1 MKISITFH
9 VTHFLV
15 FVLFISGLFADLPF
29 IQNNKYPNGPQK
41 DWNQRQFKKY
51 YRWIERHS
59 NRTAD
64 SDDQILRRQDAIIS
78 GNKITTQIWN
88 YGSISEP
95 GNRVTDIVWEG
106 LGYGYEFGPFI
117 CAEVP
122 LASNSHP
129 DAYPKVVGGDTTWF
143 ARIISDGLVTDP
155 ERSPDGSEY
164 WTWEPLA
171 YSDEGIY
178 FADPNYDKIPTA
190 SDIDRDF
197 DGKPD
202 SWAYDWYNANL
213 KEYVWPGDLRQGAS
227 NADEEAF
234 FVCDDRNNK
243 EFEYYPFPEDS
254 ARKGLGLQIEY
265 RYYQWANPLAEDI
278 IFLIYKITNKSTKDL
293 SEVTFGM
300 WGDPHIGGPSDWS
313 DDLSYFDHDINMVYC
328 WDEDGS
334 ASGSANNPGY
344 FGYKFLESPGNPYD
358 QLDNDD
364 DGMVD
369 ESRDNGIDDDND
381 WDPEKD
387 DIGVDGVPNTGD
399 MGEGDGLPTAGDQYD
414 IREPGEPNFEWT
426 DLDESDMVGLT
437 GFSSPAFSG
446 TTIADDQR
454 VYDDFLQPGVFDS
467 ANATQSGDYVFIYS
481 SGPISLPAGETRRF
495 SIALLIGEDY
505 DDLTLNAITSQDIYE
520 RNYQFAKPPD
530 KPTITA
536 VPGDER
542 ITLYWDHV
550 AEESLDPISEEYDF
564 EGYVIYR
571 STHPQFLDQ
580 QTITDANGSKFLFEP
595 LKMFNGA
602 PARFDLDNDY
612 FGMSSVVYPGRG
624 AYYTLGDNTG
634 LVHSYV
640 DSNNVL
646 NGQTYYYAVVSYDH
660 GSEELQIPPSE
671 CSKTITVNPTTN
683 ELIIDV
689 NTIRIVPSAPA
700 IGLVRGTIKDN
711 WIEPIAGVTTGK
723 IILDIVDYYSLEN
736 ENQFE
741 ITFRESP
748 TRYSIKDLMPIED
761 QVVISIEQ
769 YRQLSY
775 QNIDLESVQV
785 YDASGN
791 IFVIDQDYEILDE
804 MGKIKGI
811 AGGSITDGNTYT
823 VSYLYYPIVN
833 SKAVSLEETNPI
845 VDGIKVTAQ
854 DVELAL
860 NVDNT
865 KWSTSSSCS
874 WSPEVIPFNGA
885 DQFMYPGAY
894 EVRFFDEI
902 VDTSSTA
909 LHPSFGIS
917 RMNFEVWDVTPGR
930 IPMQEEVTIIEEGNN
945 PDSLWSLGDRAIIM
959 DGEPLGGKWEF
970 TFFLPDSGDTISAGA
985 GDVFFI
991 DTHRPFSES
1000 DTLLFTTV
1008 ASQYDKTVASGKLDS
1023 IYVVP
1028 NPYVVTNV
1036 LEQLDLQNPMD
1047 RGPRKIY
1054 FTNLPKEC
1062 TISIYTVSGDLVE
1075 TLEHNSDIENS
1086 QEHWDLT
1093 TKDNFP
1099 LAYGVYLYHVDAPG
1113 IGEKLGRFAVIK

>member
-1 MKISITFH
+1 MKISITFY

-278 IFLIYKITNKSTKDL
+278 IFLIYKITNKSSKDL
-293 SEVTFGM
+293 NEVTFGM

-845 VDGIKVTAQ
+845 VDGIKVTVQ

-945 PDSLWSLGDRAIIM
+945 PDSLWSPGDRAIIM

-991 DTHRPFSES
+991 DTHRPFAES

>member
-1 MKISITFH
+1 MKISITFY

-278 IFLIYKITNKSTKDL
+278 IFLIYKITNKSSKDL
-293 SEVTFGM
+293 NEVTFGM

-334 ASGSANNPGY
+334 ASGSSNNPGY

-671 CSKTITVNPTTN
+671 CSKTITLNPTTN

-689 NTIRIVPSAPA
+689 NTIRIVPSTPA

-785 YDASGN
+785 YDVNGN

-811 AGGSITDGNTYT
+811 AGGSITEGNTYT

-845 VDGIKVTAQ
+845 VDGIKVTVQ
-854 DVELAL
+854 DIELAL
-860 NVDNT
+860 NVENT
-865 KWSTSSSCS
+865 KWSISSSCS

-902 VDTSSTA
+902 VDTSSTT

-945 PDSLWSLGDRAIIM
+945 PDSLWSPGDRAIIM

-991 DTHRPFSES
+991 DTHRPFAES

>member
-945 PDSLWSLGDRAIIM
+945 PDSLWSPGDRAIIM

-991 DTHRPFSES
+991 DTHRPFAES

>member
-1 MKISITFH
+1 MKISITFY

-15 FVLFISGLFADLPF
+15 FVLFISGLFANLPF

-41 DWNQRQFKKY
+41 DWNQRKFNKY

-122 LASNSHP
+122 LESNSHP
-129 DAYPKVVGGDTTWF
+129 DAYPKIIDGDTTWY

-171 YSDEGIY
+171 YSDEEIY
-178 FADPNYDKIPTA
+178 FADPDYDKIPTA

-202 SWAYDWYNANL
+202 SWAHDWYNANL

-278 IFLIYKITNKSTKDL
+278 IFLIYKITNKSSKDL
-293 SEVTFGM
+293 NEVTFGM

-358 QLDNDD
+358 QLDNDE

-399 MGEGDGLPTAGDQYD
+399 LGEGDGLPTAGDQYD

-520 RNYQFAKPPD
+520 RNYQFAKPPE

-671 CSKTITVNPTTN
+671 CSKAITVNPTTN

-689 NTIRIVPSAPA
+689 NTIRIVPSAPV
-700 IGLVRGTIKDN
+700 IGLVHGTVKDN
-711 WIEPIAGVTTGK
+711 RIEHRAGVTTGK

-775 QNIDLESVQV
+775 GNIDLESVQV
-785 YDASGN
+785 YDVNGN
-791 IFVIDQDYEILDE
+791 ILVINQDYEILDE
-804 MGKIKGI
+804 MGKIIGI
-811 AGGSITDGNTYT
+811 PDGTIIDGNTYT

-833 SKAVSLEETNPI
+833 SKAVSQEETNPI
-845 VDGIKVTAQ
+845 VDGIKVTLQ

-902 VDTSSTA
+902 VDTSSTS

-930 IPMQEEVTIIEEGNN
+930 IPMQEEVTVIEEGNN
-945 PDSLWSLGDRAIIM
+945 PDSLWSPGDRAIIM

-970 TFFLPDSGDTISAGA
+970 TFFLPDSGDTISAQA
-985 GDVFFI
+985 GDVFYI
-991 DTHRPFSES
+991 DTHRPFSQS

-1075 TLEHNSDIENS
+1075 TLKHNSDIDNS

>member
-1 MKISITFH
+1 MKISITFY

-278 IFLIYKITNKSTKDL
+278 IFLIYKITNKSSKDL
-293 SEVTFGM
+293 NEVTFGM

-530 KPTITA
+530 KPIITA

-671 CSKTITVNPTTN
+671 CSKTITLNPTTN

-689 NTIRIVPSAPA
+689 NTIRIVPSTPA

-711 WIEPIAGVTTGK
+711 LIEHRAGVTTGK

-785 YDASGN
+785 YDVNGN

-845 VDGIKVTAQ
+845 VDGIKVTVQ
-854 DVELAL
+854 DIELAL
-860 NVDNT
+860 NVENT
-865 KWSTSSSCS
+865 KWSISSSCS

-902 VDTSSTA
+902 VDTSSTT

-945 PDSLWSLGDRAIIM
+945 PDSLWSPGDRAIIM

-991 DTHRPFSES
+991 DTHRPFAES

>member
-1 MKISITFH
+1 MKISITFY

-278 IFLIYKITNKSTKDL
+278 IFLIYKITNKSSKDL
-293 SEVTFGM
+293 NEVTFGM

-612 FGMSSVVYPGRG
+612 FGMSSVMYPGRG

-791 IFVIDQDYEILDE
+791 TFIIDQDYEILDE

-845 VDGIKVTAQ
+845 VDGIKVTVQ

-860 NVDNT
+860 NVENT
-865 KWSTSSSCS
+865 KWSISSSCS

-902 VDTSSTA
+902 VDTSSTT

-945 PDSLWSLGDRAIIM
+945 PDSLWSPGDRAIIM

-991 DTHRPFSES
+991 DTHRPFAES

>member
-1 MKISITFH
+1 MKISITFY

-41 DWNQRQFKKY
+41 DWTQRQFKKY

-122 LASNSHP
+122 LTSNSHP

-278 IFLIYKITNKSTKDL
+278 IFLIYKITNKSSKDL
-293 SEVTFGM
+293 NEVTFGM

-542 ITLYWDHV
+542 IILYWDHV

-634 LVHSYV
+634 LVNSYV

-671 CSKTITVNPTTN
+671 CSKTITLNPTTN

-689 NTIRIVPSAPA
+689 NTIRIVPSTPA

-711 WIEPIAGVTTGK
+711 LIEHRAGVTTGE
-723 IILDIVDYYSLEN
+723 ITLDIVDYYSLEN

-785 YDASGN
+785 YDVNGN

-811 AGGSITDGNTYT
+811 AGGSITEGNTYT

-845 VDGIKVTAQ
+845 VDGIKVTVQ
-854 DVELAL
+854 DIELAL
-860 NVDNT
+860 NVENT
-865 KWSTSSSCS
+865 KWSISSSCS

-902 VDTSSTA
+902 VDTSSTT

-945 PDSLWSLGDRAIIM
+945 PDSLWSPGDRAIIM

-991 DTHRPFSES
+991 DTHRPFAES

>member
-1 MKISITFH
+1 MKISITFY

-29 IQNNKYPNGPQK
+29 IQNNKYPNGPRK
-41 DWNQRQFKKY
+41 DWNQRQFNKY
-51 YRWIERHS
+51 YRWIERRS

-278 IFLIYKITNKSTKDL
+278 IFLIYKITNKSSKDL
-293 SEVTFGM
+293 NEVTFGM

-530 KPTITA
+530 KPIITA

-542 ITLYWDHV
+542 IILYWDHV

-689 NTIRIVPSAPA
+689 NTIRIVPSTPA

-711 WIEPIAGVTTGK
+711 LIEHRAGVTTGK

-785 YDASGN
+785 YDVNGN

-811 AGGSITDGNTYT
+811 AGGSITEGNTYT

-845 VDGIKVTAQ
+845 VDGIKVTVQ
-854 DVELAL
+854 DIELAL
-860 NVDNT
+860 NVENT
-865 KWSTSSSCS
+865 KWSISSSCS

-902 VDTSSTA
+902 VDTSSTT

-945 PDSLWSLGDRAIIM
+945 PDSLWSPGDRAIIM

-970 TFFLPDSGDTISAGA
+970 TFFLPDSGDTIPAGA
-985 GDVFFI
+985 GDIFFI

>member
-1 MKISITFH
+1 MKISITFY

-278 IFLIYKITNKSTKDL
+278 IFLIYKITNKSSKDL
-293 SEVTFGM
+293 NEVTFGM

-530 KPTITA
+530 KPIITA

-671 CSKTITVNPTTN
+671 CSKTITLNPTTN

-689 NTIRIVPSAPA
+689 NTIRIVPSTPA

-711 WIEPIAGVTTGK
+711 LIEHRAGVTTGE
-723 IILDIVDYYSLEN
+723 ITLDIVDYYSLEN

-785 YDASGN
+785 YDVNGN

-811 AGGSITDGNTYT
+811 AGGSITEGNTYT

-845 VDGIKVTAQ
+845 VDGIKVTVQ

-860 NVDNT
+860 NVENT
-865 KWSTSSSCS
+865 KWSISSSCS

-902 VDTSSTA
+902 VDTSSTT

-945 PDSLWSLGDRAIIM
+945 PDSLWSPGDRAIIM

-991 DTHRPFSES
+991 DTHRPFAES

>member
-1 MKISITFH
+1 MKISITFY

-41 DWNQRQFKKY
+41 DWTQRQFKKY

-278 IFLIYKITNKSTKDL
+278 IFLIYKITNKSSKDL
-293 SEVTFGM
+293 NEVTFGM

-530 KPTITA
+530 KPIITA

-671 CSKTITVNPTTN
+671 CSKTITLNPTTN

-689 NTIRIVPSAPA
+689 NTIRIVPSTPA

-711 WIEPIAGVTTGK
+711 LIEHRAGVTTGK

-785 YDASGN
+785 YDVNGN

-845 VDGIKVTAQ
+845 VDGIKVTVQ
-854 DVELAL
+854 DIELAL
-860 NVDNT
+860 NVENT
-865 KWSTSSSCS
+865 KWSISSSCS

-902 VDTSSTA
+902 VDTSSTT

-945 PDSLWSLGDRAIIM
+945 PDSLWSPGDRAIIM

-991 DTHRPFSES
+991 DTHRPFAES

>member
-1 MKISITFH
+1 MKISITFY

-278 IFLIYKITNKSTKDL
+278 IFLIYKITNKSSKDL
-293 SEVTFGM
+293 NEVTFGM

-624 AYYTLGDNTG
+624 AYYSLGDNTG

-660 GSEELQIPPSE
+660 GSEALQIPPSE

-689 NTIRIVPSAPA
+689 NTIRIVPSTPA

-711 WIEPIAGVTTGK
+711 LIEHRAGVTTGE
-723 IILDIVDYYSLEN
+723 ITLDIVDYYSLEN

-785 YDASGN
+785 YDVNGN

-811 AGGSITDGNTYT
+811 AGGSITEGNTYT

-845 VDGIKVTAQ
+845 VDGIKVTVQ
-854 DVELAL
+854 DIELAL
-860 NVDNT
+860 NVENT
-865 KWSTSSSCS
+865 KWSISSSCS

-902 VDTSSTA
+902 VDTSSTT

-945 PDSLWSLGDRAIIM
+945 PDSLWSPGDRAIIM

-991 DTHRPFSES
+991 DTHRPFAES

>member
-1 MKISITFH
+1 MKISITFY

-278 IFLIYKITNKSTKDL
+278 IFLIYKITNKSSKDL
-293 SEVTFGM
+293 NEVTFGM

-530 KPTITA
+530 KPIITA

-689 NTIRIVPSAPA
+689 NTIRIVPSTPA

-711 WIEPIAGVTTGK
+711 LIEHRAGVTTGK

-785 YDASGN
+785 YDVNGN

-845 VDGIKVTAQ
+845 VDGIKVTVQ

-860 NVDNT
+860 NVENT
-865 KWSTSSSCS
+865 KWSISSSCS

-902 VDTSSTA
+902 VDTSSTT

-945 PDSLWSLGDRAIIM
+945 PDSLWSPGDRAIIM

-991 DTHRPFSES
+991 DTHRPFAES

>member
-1 MKISITFH
+1 MKISITFY

-278 IFLIYKITNKSTKDL
+278 IFLIYKITNKSSKDL
-293 SEVTFGM
+293 NEVTFGM

-689 NTIRIVPSAPA
+689 NTIRIVPSTPA

-711 WIEPIAGVTTGK
+711 LIEHRAGVTTGE
-723 IILDIVDYYSLEN
+723 ITLDIVDYYSLEN

-785 YDASGN
+785 YDVNGN

-845 VDGIKVTAQ
+845 VDGIKVTVQ
-854 DVELAL
+854 DIELAL
-860 NVDNT
+860 NVENT
-865 KWSTSSSCS
+865 KWSISSSCS

-902 VDTSSTA
+902 VDTSSTT

-945 PDSLWSLGDRAIIM
+945 PDSLWSPGDRAIIM

-991 DTHRPFSES
+991 DTHRPFAES

>member
-1 MKISITFH
+1 MKISITFY

-278 IFLIYKITNKSTKDL
+278 IFLIYKITNKSSKDL
-293 SEVTFGM
+293 NEVTFGM

-671 CSKTITVNPTTN
+671 CSKTITLNPTTN

-689 NTIRIVPSAPA
+689 NTIRIVPSTPA

-711 WIEPIAGVTTGK
+711 LIEHRAGVTTGE
-723 IILDIVDYYSLEN
+723 ITLDIVDYYSLEN

-785 YDASGN
+785 YDVNGN

-811 AGGSITDGNTYT
+811 AGGSITEGNTYT

-845 VDGIKVTAQ
+845 VDGIKVTVQ
-854 DVELAL
+854 DIELAL
-860 NVDNT
+860 NVENT
-865 KWSTSSSCS
+865 KWSISSSCS

-902 VDTSSTA
+902 VDTSSTT

-945 PDSLWSLGDRAIIM
+945 PDSLWSPGDRAIIM

-991 DTHRPFSES
+991 DTHRPFAES

>member
-1 MKISITFH
+1 MKISITFY

-41 DWNQRQFKKY
+41 DWTQRQFKKY

-278 IFLIYKITNKSTKDL
+278 IFLIYKITNKSSKDL
-293 SEVTFGM
+293 NEVTFGM

-530 KPTITA
+530 KPIITA

-671 CSKTITVNPTTN
+671 CSKTITLNPTTN

-689 NTIRIVPSAPA
+689 NTIRIVPSTPA

-711 WIEPIAGVTTGK
+711 LIEHRAGVTTGK

-785 YDASGN
+785 YDVNGN

-811 AGGSITDGNTYT
+811 AGGSITEGNTYT

-845 VDGIKVTAQ
+845 VDGIKVTVQ

-860 NVDNT
+860 NVENT
-865 KWSTSSSCS
+865 KWSISSSCS

-902 VDTSSTA
+902 VDTSSTT

-945 PDSLWSLGDRAIIM
+945 PDSLWSPGDRAIIM

-991 DTHRPFSES
+991 DTHRPFAES

-1008 ASQYDKTVASGKLDS
+1008 ASQYNKTVASGKLDS

>member
-1 MKISITFH
+1 MKISITFY

-41 DWNQRQFKKY
+41 DWTQRQFKKY

-278 IFLIYKITNKSTKDL
+278 IFLIYKITNKSSKDL
-293 SEVTFGM
+293 NEVTFGM

-689 NTIRIVPSAPA
+689 NTIRIVPSTPA

-711 WIEPIAGVTTGK
+711 LIEHRAGVTTGE
-723 IILDIVDYYSLEN
+723 ITLDIVDYYSLEN

-785 YDASGN
+785 YDVNGN

-811 AGGSITDGNTYT
+811 AGGSITEGNTYT

-845 VDGIKVTAQ
+845 VDGIKVTVQ
-854 DVELAL
+854 DIELAL
-860 NVDNT
+860 NVENT
-865 KWSTSSSCS
+865 KWSISSSCS

-902 VDTSSTA
+902 VDTSSTT

-945 PDSLWSLGDRAIIM
+945 PDSLWSPGDRAIIM

-991 DTHRPFSES
+991 DTHRPFAES

>member
-1 MKISITFH
+1 MKISITFY

-278 IFLIYKITNKSTKDL
+278 IFLIYKITNKSSKDL
-293 SEVTFGM
+293 NEVTFGM

-945 PDSLWSLGDRAIIM
+945 PDSLWSPGDRAIIM

-991 DTHRPFSES
+991 DTHRPFAES

>member
-1 MKISITFH
+1 MKISITFY

-278 IFLIYKITNKSTKDL
+278 IFLIYKITNKSSKDL
-293 SEVTFGM
+293 NEVTFGM

-671 CSKTITVNPTTN
+671 CSKTITLNPTTN

-711 WIEPIAGVTTGK
+711 LIEHRAGITTGE
-723 IILDIVDYYSLEN
+723 ITLDIVDYYSLEN

-785 YDASGN
+785 YDVNGN

-845 VDGIKVTAQ
+845 VDGIKVTVQ

-860 NVDNT
+860 NVENT
-865 KWSTSSSCS
+865 KWSISSSCS

-902 VDTSSTA
+902 VDTSSTT

-945 PDSLWSLGDRAIIM
+945 PDSLWSPGDRAIIM

-991 DTHRPFSES
+991 DTHRPFAES

>member
-1 MKISITFH
+1 MKISITFY

-41 DWNQRQFKKY
+41 DWTQRQFKKY

-278 IFLIYKITNKSTKDL
+278 IFLIYKITNKSSKDL
-293 SEVTFGM
+293 NEVTFGM

-671 CSKTITVNPTTN
+671 CSKTVTVNPTTN

-689 NTIRIVPSAPA
+689 NTIRIVPSTPA

-711 WIEPIAGVTTGK
+711 LIEHRAGVTTGK

-785 YDASGN
+785 YDVNGN

-811 AGGSITDGNTYT
+811 AGGSITEGNTYT

-845 VDGIKVTAQ
+845 VDGIKVTVQ

-860 NVDNT
+860 NVENT
-865 KWSTSSSCS
+865 KWSISSSCS

-902 VDTSSTA
+902 VDTSSTT

-945 PDSLWSLGDRAIIM
+945 PDSLWSPGDRAIIM

-991 DTHRPFSES
+991 DTHRPFAES

>member
-1 MKISITFH
+1 MKISITFY

-278 IFLIYKITNKSTKDL
+278 IFLIYKITNKSSKDL
-293 SEVTFGM
+293 NEVTFGM

-530 KPTITA
+530 KPIITA

-689 NTIRIVPSAPA
+689 NTIRIVPSTPA

-711 WIEPIAGVTTGK
+711 LIEHRAGVTTGK

-785 YDASGN
+785 YDVNGN

-811 AGGSITDGNTYT
+811 AGGSITEGNTYT

-845 VDGIKVTAQ
+845 VDGIKVTVQ

-860 NVDNT
+860 NVENT
-865 KWSTSSSCS
+865 KWSISSSCS

-902 VDTSSTA
+902 VDTSSTT

-945 PDSLWSLGDRAIIM
+945 PDSLWSPGDRAIIM

-991 DTHRPFSES
+991 DTHRPFAES

>member
-1 MKISITFH
+1 MKISITFY

-41 DWNQRQFKKY
+41 DWTQRQFKKY

-278 IFLIYKITNKSTKDL
+278 IFLIYKITNKSSKDL
-293 SEVTFGM
+293 NEVTFGM

-530 KPTITA
+530 KPIITA

-671 CSKTITVNPTTN
+671 CSKTITLNPTTN

-689 NTIRIVPSAPA
+689 NTIRIVPSTPA

-711 WIEPIAGVTTGK
+711 LIEHRAGVTTGE
-723 IILDIVDYYSLEN
+723 ITLDIVDYYSLEN

-785 YDASGN
+785 YDVNGN

-811 AGGSITDGNTYT
+811 AGGSITEGNTYT

-845 VDGIKVTAQ
+845 VDGIKVTVQ
-854 DVELAL
+854 DIELAL
-860 NVDNT
+860 NVENT
-865 KWSTSSSCS
+865 KWSISSSCS

-902 VDTSSTA
+902 VDTSSTT

-945 PDSLWSLGDRAIIM
+945 PDSLWSPGDRAIIM

-991 DTHRPFSES
+991 DTHRPFAES

>member
-1 MKISITFH
+1 MKISITFY

-278 IFLIYKITNKSTKDL
+278 IFLIYKITNKSSKDL
-293 SEVTFGM
+293 NEVTFGM

-689 NTIRIVPSAPA
+689 NTIRIVPSTPA

-711 WIEPIAGVTTGK
+711 LIEHRAGVTTGK

-785 YDASGN
+785 YDVNGN
-791 IFVIDQDYEILDE
+791 IFVINQDYEILDE

-845 VDGIKVTAQ
+845 VDGIKVTVQ
-854 DVELAL
+854 DIELAL
-860 NVDNT
+860 NVENT
-865 KWSTSSSCS
+865 KWSISSSCS

-902 VDTSSTA
+902 VDTSSTT

-945 PDSLWSLGDRAIIM
+945 PDSLWSPGDRAIIM

-991 DTHRPFSES
+991 DTHRPFAES

-1008 ASQYDKTVASGKLDS
+1008 ASQYDKTVASG
-1023 IYVVP
+1023 
-1028 NPYVVTNV
+1028 
-1036 LEQLDLQNPMD
+1036 
-1047 RGPRKIY
+1047 
-1054 FTNLPKEC
+1054 
-1062 TISIYTVSGDLVE
+1062 
-1075 TLEHNSDIENS
+1075 
-1086 QEHWDLT
+1086 
-1093 TKDNFP
+1093 
-1099 LAYGVYLYHVDAPG
+1099 
-1113 IGEKLGRFAVIK
+1113 

>member
-1 MKISITFH
+1 MKISITFY

-278 IFLIYKITNKSTKDL
+278 IFLIYKITNKSSKDL
-293 SEVTFGM
+293 NEVTFGM

-334 ASGSANNPGY
+334 ASGSSNNPGY

-530 KPTITA
+530 KPIITA

-689 NTIRIVPSAPA
+689 NTIRIVPSTPA

-711 WIEPIAGVTTGK
+711 LIEHRAGVTTGK

-785 YDASGN
+785 YDVNGN

-811 AGGSITDGNTYT
+811 AGGSITEGNTYT

-845 VDGIKVTAQ
+845 VDGIKVTVQ
-854 DVELAL
+854 DIELAL
-860 NVDNT
+860 NVENT
-865 KWSTSSSCS
+865 KWSISSSCS

-902 VDTSSTA
+902 VDTSSTT

-945 PDSLWSLGDRAIIM
+945 PDSLWSPGDRAIIM

-991 DTHRPFSES
+991 DTHRPFAES

>member
-1 MKISITFH
+1 MKISITFY

-278 IFLIYKITNKSTKDL
+278 IFLIYKITNKSSKDL
-293 SEVTFGM
+293 NEVTFGM

-785 YDASGN
+785 YDVNGN

-811 AGGSITDGNTYT
+811 AGGSITEGNTYT

-845 VDGIKVTAQ
+845 VDGIKVTVQ
-854 DVELAL
+854 DIKLAL
-860 NVDNT
+860 NVENT
-865 KWSTSSSCS
+865 KWSISSSCS

-902 VDTSSTA
+902 VDTSSTT

-945 PDSLWSLGDRAIIM
+945 PDSLWSPGDRAIIM

-991 DTHRPFSES
+991 DTHRPFAES

>member
-1 MKISITFH
+1 MKISITFY

-15 FVLFISGLFADLPF
+15 FVLFISRLFADLPF

-278 IFLIYKITNKSTKDL
+278 IFLIYKITNKSSKDL
-293 SEVTFGM
+293 NEVTFGM

-542 ITLYWDHV
+542 IILYWDHV

-602 PARFDLDNDY
+602 PARFDLDYDY

-689 NTIRIVPSAPA
+689 NTIRIVPSTPA

-711 WIEPIAGVTTGK
+711 LIEHRAGVTTGE
-723 IILDIVDYYSLEN
+723 ITLDIVDYYSLEN

-785 YDASGN
+785 YDVNGN

-811 AGGSITDGNTYT
+811 AGGSITDGNIYT

-845 VDGIKVTAQ
+845 VDGIKVTVQ

-860 NVDNT
+860 NVENT
-865 KWSTSSSCS
+865 KWSISSSCS

-902 VDTSSTA
+902 VDTSSTT

-945 PDSLWSLGDRAIIM
+945 PDSLWSPGDRAIIM

-991 DTHRPFSES
+991 DTHRPFAES

>member
-1 MKISITFH
+1 MKISITFY

-278 IFLIYKITNKSTKDL
+278 IFLIYKITNKSSKDL
-293 SEVTFGM
+293 NEVTFGM

-660 GSEELQIPPSE
+660 GSEALQIPPSE
-671 CSKTITVNPTTN
+671 CSKTITLNPTTN

-711 WIEPIAGVTTGK
+711 LIEHRAGVTTGE
-723 IILDIVDYYSLEN
+723 ITLDIVDYYSLEN

-785 YDASGN
+785 YDASDN
-791 IFVIDQDYEILDE
+791 TFIINQDYEILDE

-811 AGGSITDGNTYT
+811 AGGSITEGNTYT

-845 VDGIKVTAQ
+845 VDGIKVTVQ

-860 NVDNT
+860 NVENT
-865 KWSTSSSCS
+865 KWSISSSCS

-902 VDTSSTA
+902 VDTSSTT

-945 PDSLWSLGDRAIIM
+945 PDSLWSPGDRAIIM

-991 DTHRPFSES
+991 DTHRPFAES

>member
-1 MKISITFH
+1 MKISITFY

-278 IFLIYKITNKSTKDL
+278 IFLIYKITNKSSKDL
-293 SEVTFGM
+293 NEVTFGM

-530 KPTITA
+530 KPIITA

-689 NTIRIVPSAPA
+689 NTIRIVPSTPA

-791 IFVIDQDYEILDE
+791 TFIINQDYEILDE

-811 AGGSITDGNTYT
+811 AGGSITEGNTYT

-845 VDGIKVTAQ
+845 VDGIKVTVQ
-854 DVELAL
+854 DIELAL
-860 NVDNT
+860 NVENT
-865 KWSTSSSCS
+865 KWSISSSCS

-902 VDTSSTA
+902 VDTSSTT

-945 PDSLWSLGDRAIIM
+945 PDSLWSPGDRAIIM

-991 DTHRPFSES
+991 DTHRPFAES

>member
-1 MKISITFH
+1 MKISITFY

-278 IFLIYKITNKSTKDL
+278 IFLIYKITNKSSKDL
-293 SEVTFGM
+293 NEVTFGM

-612 FGMSSVVYPGRG
+612 FGMSSVMYPGRG

-785 YDASGN
+785 YDVNGN

-804 MGKIKGI
+804 MGKIKGM
-811 AGGSITDGNTYT
+811 AGGSITEGNTYT

-845 VDGIKVTAQ
+845 VDGIKVTVQ
-854 DVELAL
+854 DIELAL
-860 NVDNT
+860 NVENT
-865 KWSTSSSCS
+865 KWSISSSCS

-902 VDTSSTA
+902 VDTSSTT

-945 PDSLWSLGDRAIIM
+945 PDSLWSPGDRAIIM

-991 DTHRPFSES
+991 DTHRPFAES

>member
-1 MKISITFH
+1 MKISITFY

-278 IFLIYKITNKSTKDL
+278 IFLIYKITNKSSKDL
-293 SEVTFGM
+293 NEVTFGM

-624 AYYTLGDNTG
+624 AYYSLGDNTG

-689 NTIRIVPSAPA
+689 NTIRIVPSTPA

-711 WIEPIAGVTTGK
+711 LIEHRAGVTTGE
-723 IILDIVDYYSLEN
+723 ITLDIVDYYSLEN

-785 YDASGN
+785 YDVNGN

-811 AGGSITDGNTYT
+811 AGGSITEGNTYT

-845 VDGIKVTAQ
+845 VDGIKVTVQ
-854 DVELAL
+854 DIELAL
-860 NVDNT
+860 NVENT
-865 KWSTSSSCS
+865 KWSISSSCS

-902 VDTSSTA
+902 VDTSSTT

-945 PDSLWSLGDRAIIM
+945 PDSLWSPGDRAIIM

-991 DTHRPFSES
+991 DTHRPFAES